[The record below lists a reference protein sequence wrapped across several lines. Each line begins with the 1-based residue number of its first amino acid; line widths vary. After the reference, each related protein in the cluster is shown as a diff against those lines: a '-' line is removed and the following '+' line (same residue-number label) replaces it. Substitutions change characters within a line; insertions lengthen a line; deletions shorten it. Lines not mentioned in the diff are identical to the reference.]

1 MSTPGKREPGSER
14 GRLFNGV
21 TISFGMNFLV
31 TPGGSLRG
39 RVEVPGDKSISHRA
53 LILSALAEGSSEI
66 TGLLEGDDV
75 LATANGLGQVGV
87 KIEML
92 KGQQCRVQGVG
103 LTGLTAPDAPLDLG
117 NSGTGFRLLS
127 AVLAGQTFTSVL
139 TGDHS
144 LRKRPMKRI
153 IDPLTLMGATI
164 HSGEGGHPPLKIYGR
179 YPLSSIEYELPIASA
194 QTKSAVLLAGLNA
207 NGVTRVREPAQ
218 TRDHTENMLAGF
230 GCPVEVSGGVIS
242 LCGGA
247 QLSGRTFSVPR
258 DFSSAAFFLVG
269 ALIGSESGLTL
280 PGVGINPTRTGALDI
295 LRLMG
300 ADILITNQRSVA
312 GEPIADLTMSA
323 CRLRGIDVP
332 NTLVASAID
341 EFPILAIAAA
351 CADGRTSITGVGEL
365 RVKESDRIRSIVDG
379 LRALTIDVE
388 ETPDGM
394 IITGGRFSGG
404 KVDSCGDHR
413 IAMAFALA
421 GSVSRGPVRV
431 MNCGLVQTSFPGFSD
446 VARKAGLRL
455 EVESRS

>member
-1 MSTPGKREPGSER
+1 MSTPGKREPGSGR
-14 GRLFNGV
+14 GALFNGV
-21 TISFGMNFLV
+21 TIGFGMNFLV

-87 KIEML
+87 QIEMI

-153 IDPLTLMGATI
+153 IDPLTRMGATI
-164 HSGEGGHPPLKIYGR
+164 DSGEGGHPPLKIYGR

-218 TRDHTENMLAGF
+218 TRDHTENMLTGF

-269 ALIGSESGLTL
+269 ALIGAESGLTL
-280 PGVGINPTRTGALDI
+280 PAVGINPPRTGALDI

-300 ADILITNQRSVA
+300 ADIRITNQRNVA
-312 GEPIADLTMSA
+312 GELIADLKMSA

-332 NTLVASAID
+332 NTLVALAID

-351 CADGRTSITGVGEL
+351 CAEGKTSITGVGEL

>member
-1 MSTPGKREPGSER
+1 MSTPEKREPGSER
-14 GRLFNGV
+14 GELFNGV
-21 TISFGMNFLV
+21 TIGFGMNFLV

-87 KIEML
+87 KIEMI

-127 AVLAGQTFTSVL
+127 AVLAGQTFASVL

-194 QTKSAVLLAGLNA
+194 QAKSAVLLAGLNA

-218 TRDHTENMLAGF
+218 TRDHTENMLTGF

-269 ALIGSESGLTL
+269 ALIASESGLTL
-280 PGVGINPTRTGALDI
+280 PGIGINPTRTGALDI

-300 ADILITNQRSVA
+300 ADILITNQRNVA
-312 GEPIADLTMSA
+312 GEPIADLKMSA
-323 CRLRGIDVP
+323 CRLNISIGI
-332 NTLVASAID
+332 
-341 EFPILAIAAA
+341 
-351 CADGRTSITGVGEL
+351 
-365 RVKESDRIRSIVDG
+365 
-379 LRALTIDVE
+379 
-388 ETPDGM
+388 
-394 IITGGRFSGG
+394 
-404 KVDSCGDHR
+404 
-413 IAMAFALA
+413 
-421 GSVSRGPVRV
+421 
-431 MNCGLVQTSFPGFSD
+431 
-446 VARKAGLRL
+446 
-455 EVESRS
+455 

>member
-1 MSTPGKREPGSER
+1 MSTPEKREPGSER
-14 GRLFNGV
+14 GEVFNGV
-21 TISFGMNFLV
+21 TIGFGMNFLV

-87 KIEML
+87 KIEMI

-179 YPLSSIEYELPIASA
+179 YPLSSIDYELPIASA

-280 PGVGINPTRTGALDI
+280 PGVGINPTRTGALEI

-300 ADILITNQRSVA
+300 ADIRITNQRNVA
-312 GEPIADLTMSA
+312 GELIADLKMSA

-332 NTLVASAID
+332 NSLVALAID

-351 CADGRTSITGVGEL
+351 CADGKTSITGVGEL

-379 LRALTIDVE
+379 LRALAIDVE

>member
-1 MSTPGKREPGSER
+1 MSTLGKREPGSER
-14 GRLFNGV
+14 GELFNGV
-21 TISFGMNFLV
+21 TIGFGMNFLV

-87 KIEML
+87 KIEMI

-127 AVLAGQTFTSVL
+127 AVLAGQAFTSVL

-300 ADILITNQRSVA
+300 ADILITNQRNVA
-312 GEPIADLTMSA
+312 GEPIADLKMSA
-323 CRLRGIDVP
+323 CRLRGIDIP
-332 NTLVASAID
+332 NTLVALAID

>member
-1 MSTPGKREPGSER
+1 MSTPGKREPGSGR
-14 GRLFNGV
+14 GALFNGV
-21 TISFGMNFLV
+21 TIGFRMNFLV

-87 KIEML
+87 KIEMI

-127 AVLAGQTFTSVL
+127 AVLAGQTFASVL

-218 TRDHTENMLAGF
+218 TRDHTENMLTGF

-300 ADILITNQRSVA
+300 ADILITNQRNVA
-312 GEPIADLTMSA
+312 GELIADLKMSA

-332 NTLVASAID
+332 NSLVALAID

-351 CADGRTSITGVGEL
+351 CADGRTAITGVGEL

>member
-1 MSTPGKREPGSER
+1 MSTPGKREPGSEQ
-14 GRLFNGV
+14 GGLFNGV
-21 TISFGMNFLV
+21 TIVFDMNFLV

-87 KIEML
+87 KIEMI
-92 KGQQCRVQGVG
+92 KGQQCRVEGVG

-127 AVLAGQTFTSVL
+127 AVLAGQTFASVL

-164 HSGEGGHPPLKIYGR
+164 HSGDGGHPPLKIYGR

-207 NGVTRVREPAQ
+207 NGVTRVREPSQ
-218 TRDHTENMLAGF
+218 TRDHTENMLTGF

-300 ADILITNQRSVA
+300 ADILITNQRNVA
-312 GEPIADLTMSA
+312 GEPIADLKMSA

-332 NTLVASAID
+332 NRLVALAID

-413 IAMAFALA
+413 IAMAFAVA

>member
-127 AVLAGQTFTSVL
+127 AVLAGQTFASVL

-179 YPLSSIEYELPIASA
+179 YPLTSIEYELPIASA

-218 TRDHTENMLAGF
+218 TRDHTERMLAGF
-230 GCPVEVSGGVIS
+230 GCPVEVSSGVIS

-332 NTLVASAID
+332 NTLVALAID

-351 CADGRTSITGVGEL
+351 CADGMTSITGVGEL

-431 MNCGLVQTSFPGFSD
+431 MNCELVQTSFPGFSD